1 MVVLP
6 VLLAFYDR
14 ERNFLTENDRTN
26 PHIRVDHLAF
36 LSSERIDAMS
46 DEEYAHLLDY
56 QLKATQESNIAGA
69 SLHGL
74 WIGKK

>member
-26 PHIRVDHLAF
+26 PHIGFDHLAF

-56 QLKATQESNIAGA
+56 QLKATQEPNIAGA

-74 WIGKK
+74 WIGRK

>member
-1 MVVLP
+1 MCQALN
-6 VLLAFYDR
+6 LICL
-14 ERNFLTENDRTN
+14 RN
-26 PHIRVDHLAF
+26 IGVDHLAF

-56 QLKATQESNIAGA
+56 QLKATQEPNIAGA

-74 WIGKK
+74 WIGRK